1 MHELYTVY
9 QDYHKDL
16 YRISEFK
23 KNKFVYLSEW
33 NWTCFFVY
41 QLVNKVNKLLKHCL
55 HLTSDNRR
63 KEVQV
68 KRSRSLSIY
77 DYGHW
82 IRR

>member
-1 MHELYTVY
+1 MNYT
-9 QDYHKDL
+9 L
-16 YRISEFK
+16 FIRIIIKTYIGYLNLK
-23 KNKFVYLSEW
+23 KISLFICQNGTGRV
-33 NWTCFFVY
+33 FFVY